1 MAFTTLAHH
10 IDIDWL
16 KEAYRRTR
24 KDGAVGVDGQ
34 TAQDYAVDLEGN
46 DDEATVANRLTAL
59 GRHFEESDAIERAM
73 ITLSSTGA
81 PTLAPD
87 ATRPARSAP

>member
-1 MAFTTLAHH
+1 V
-10 IDIDWL
+10 WRR
-16 KEAYRRTR
+16 AYEELVSSREVERVTFLHLEF
-24 KDGAVGVDGQ
+24 VGPGRIFLV
-34 TAQDYAVDLEGN
+34 AAVDLEGN